1 MQYKGKINRYKL
13 DFSKQFLMGEI
24 FLMEKF
30 FMEFGIEPKIIDYG
44 NDVVNMKFRDIE
56 RESNMCNNS
65 ANRKKKKPE
74 E

>member
-1 MQYKGKINRYKL
+1 
-13 DFSKQFLMGEI
+13 
-24 FLMEKF
+24 MEKF